1 MDRNEVERRTLEQY
15 RADRFHCA
23 EAVCKTIVECFSPES
38 RIPVHK
44 LASGFGG
51 GIGASH
57 GETCGALTGGIVALG
72 WLYGRANPED
82 DKTKVLALSG
92 ELRRGFIEKYGTT
105 NCQQLLE
112 QFVGQVEGQKCKKL
126 TADTAGMLFDLVQRT
141 NQSQS

>member
-1 MDRNEVERRTLEQY
+1 MQDDRRVLLSRVAHPGSQTGFWFRRRY
-15 RADRFHCA
+15 RRVAWRDLR
-23 EAVCKTIVECFSPES
+23 CFD
-38 RIPVHK
+38 
-44 LASGFGG
+44 G
-51 GIGASH
+51 
-57 GETCGALTGGIVALG
+57 CIVALG

-92 ELRRGFIEKYGTT
+92 ELRRAFIEKYGTT